1 MYIASPLDI
10 LPEALLGPIG
20 LLDDTLV
27 MANLAQQF
35 SGLLVNFVGQE
46 GNREGNQRPL

>member
-1 MYIASPLDI
+1 LDI

-20 LLDDTLV
+20 FFDDTLV
-27 MANLAQQF
+27 MANLVQQL

-46 GNREGNQRPL
+46 MMREGNQRQL